1 MLTPPKQPV
10 YAILAKDWKNIQKR
24 HALEAV
30 PYPEEPMMQISLFGD
45 NTQQAPISQLELWR
59 YNPQMLSTEETVD
72 PFSLYL
78 SLKDTEDE
86 RIESALAE
94 MMEKEV
100 QW

>member
-1 MLTPPKQPV
+1 
-10 YAILAKDWKNIQKR
+10 
-24 HALEAV
+24 
-30 PYPEEPMMQISLFGD
+30 
-45 NTQQAPISQLELWR
+45 
-59 YNPQMLSTEETVD
+59 MLSTEETVD